1 MARTTNVK
9 IRDQHSIL
17 DGEALIYRV
26 PLSGDVYQ
34 FRIYLKDEQK
44 HYRKSLRTRDLDSAL
59 AKAKNLALEILGKK
73 EAGKKIFGLTL
84 RELVDQYV
92 AFRKREVD
100 GGIITAGRLVTIKS
114 QLNHLLA
121 VKGEQ
126 LKASELDKNTLFYW
140 RLIRR
145 ESHPEVKDVT
155 IRNETA
161 TINALC
167 KWAYREGLIHFP
179 EFDFEVLKIKK
190 DDVGR
195 RDTFTLEEWDA
206 LVRFN
211 RSYIA
216 KKNCSDPVERNERA
230 LMRDFVLIGANT
242 GMRVGELRQLTW
254 ADIEKIWIERDEA
267 NNTITLVQIN
277 IRAETSKVRTSR
289 SIITRG
295 GEYFNR
301 IRQRLDVVDPK
312 ARVFAGSEKNGGI
325 PARIWQKHWR
335 NMMEGIGL
343 DYKDRNVTWYSLR
356 HFCITM
362 RVRSGVDI
370 IDIAKQAGTSVGHI
384 ENTYLKYTDDMKI
397 SAAKKTINVP
407 SRNISELDKVF
418 KE

>member
-9 IRDQHSIL
+9 ISDQHSIL
-17 DGEALIYRV
+17 DGVALIYRV

-34 FRIYLKDEQK
+34 FRMYLKDERK

-59 AKAKNLALEILGKK
+59 AKAKKLALEILGKK
-73 EAGKKIFGLTL
+73 EAGKKIFGLSL
-84 RELVDQYV
+84 RELVDLYV
-92 AFRKREVD
+92 AFRQREVD
-100 GGIITAGRLVTIKS
+100 GEIITAGRLVTIKS

-121 VKGEQ
+121 AKGED
-126 LKASELDKNTLFYW
+126 LKASELDKSSLFYW

-145 ESHPEVKDVT
+145 ESHPGVRDVT
-155 IRNETA
+155 IRNEMA

-179 EFDFEVLKIKK
+179 EFEFEVLKIKK
-190 DDVGR
+190 DEIGR

-206 LVRFN
+206 LVQFN
-211 RSYIA
+211 RSYVA
-216 KKNCSDPVERNERA
+216 KKNCPDPVERNERA
-230 LMRDFVLIGANT
+230 LMRDYVLIAANT

-254 ADIEKIWIERDEA
+254 GDVSKIWTEQDEA
-267 NNTITLVQIN
+267 DKTITLVQIHV
-277 IRAETSKVRTSR
+277 RAETSKVRASR

-301 IRQRLDVVDPK
+301 IRERLEVVEPA

-325 PARIWQKHWR
+325 PARIWERHWR
-335 NMMEGIGL
+335 NMMEGIGV

-356 HFCITM
+356 HFCISM

-370 IDIAKQAGTSVGHI
+370 IDIAKQAGTSVSHI

-397 SAAKKTINVP
+397 NAAKKTVSIPN
-407 SRNISELDKVF
+407 R
-418 KE
+418 KEK